1 MLELPSTWKRLRRL
15 LLRWQAPQPCPA
27 HREDDRT
34 RPDSGTSAGT
44 PNPMQ
49 DPTLDPTPAIR
60 VPHLVFGVGVP
71 AGKSPQGGPVAR
83 KNRGRLAPLGGEV
96 RARLIHPSASRLCG
110 SRLRRRLIHSAG
122 RLPHG
127 ALAISAHLWCAAIFD
142 GDPISTVP
150 RQGTYGTSPAVTSG
164 SSYAACSACDDPSVI
179 GRARSAVTIRLSPA
193 RRSAPF
199 GVAVPSGRA
208 TCRLSDTYHT
218 GRHQT
223 GPPPPQALQDPGQS
237 PRQRMSG
244 RIPDDIRG

>member
-1 MLELPSTWKRLRRL
+1 MPRPCPVTGGSSPPGTIGLDNSRSLVSPGMLELPSTWKRLRRL
-15 LLRWQAPQPCPA
+15 LLRWQAPQPHPA
-27 HREDDRT
+27 HREDGRT

-60 VPHLVFGVGVP
+60 VPHLAFGEGVT

-96 RARLIHPSASRLCG
+96 RARLIHPSPDQLCG
-110 SRLRRRLIHSAG
+110 SRLRRRSIHSAG

-127 ALAISAHLWCAAIFD
+127 ALAISAHLRRAAALRAATHFEPYRGQARTERHRWSQADRHMLLAPLVTIH
-142 GDPISTVP
+142 
-150 RQGTYGTSPAVTSG
+150 SPHRGVTE
-164 SSYAACSACDDPSVI
+164 
-179 GRARSAVTIRLSPA
+179 AVTIRLSSA

-208 TCRLSDTYHT
+208 T
-218 GRHQT
+218 
-223 GPPPPQALQDPGQS
+223 
-237 PRQRMSG
+237 
-244 RIPDDIRG
+244 